1 MLKKLIEKIESNV
14 KNPSKGL
21 PEDIF
26 YLVGRL
32 TPYINVD
39 LLVKNDLGQTLLSWR
54 DETSLKNNTGCGWH
68 LPGGIIR
75 FQEDISNRLKEVALH
90 EIGAELSYHSEQP
103 LAVNQI
109 FDYEAKNRSH
119 FISLLY
125 KCELE
130 DNYEID
136 NKSLKEG
143 DIGFLRWHT
152 GVPKNLLSN
161 HNIYK
166 KYLGKKFQ

>member
-103 LAVNQI
+103 LTVNED

-125 KCELE
+125 RCELE

-152 GVPKNLLSN
+152 GEPKNLLSN
-161 HNIYK
+161 HNVYK

>member
-32 TPYINVD
+32 TPYVCVD
-39 LLVKNDLGQTLLSWR
+39 LLVKNDLGQNLLSWR

-90 EIGAELSYHSEQP
+90 EIGTELSYHSEQP

-125 KCELE
+125 RCELE

-136 NKSLKEG
+136 NNSLKEG
-143 DIGFLRWHT
+143 DVGFLKWHT
-152 GVPKNLLSN
+152 GAPKNLLSN

>member
-75 FQEDISNRLKEVALH
+75 FQEDI
-90 EIGAELSYHSEQP
+90 
-103 LAVNQI
+103 
-109 FDYEAKNRSH
+109 
-119 FISLLY
+119 
-125 KCELE
+125 
-130 DNYEID
+130 
-136 NKSLKEG
+136 
-143 DIGFLRWHT
+143 
-152 GVPKNLLSN
+152 
-161 HNIYK
+161 
-166 KYLGKKFQ
+166 

>member
-54 DETSLKNNTGCGWH
+54 NETSLKNNTGCGWH

-103 LAVNQI
+103 LTVNQI

-125 KCELE
+125 RCELE

-152 GVPKNLLSN
+152 GVPKNLLSK

>member
-1 MLKKLIEKIESNV
+1 MKKLIEQIESNIE
-14 KNPSKGL
+14 NPSKGL

-32 TPYINVD
+32 TPYVCVD
-39 LLVKNDLGQTLLSWR
+39 LLVKNDLGQNLLSWR

-68 LPGGIIR
+68 IPGGIIR
-75 FQEDISNRLKEVALH
+75 FQEDISNRIKEVALR
-90 EIGAELSYHSEQP
+90 EMGARLSYHSEQP
-103 LAVNQI
+103 LTVNQD
-109 FDYEAKNRSH
+109 FDYKAKNRSH

-125 KCELE
+125 RCKLE

-152 GVPKNLLSN
+152 GAPKNLLRN
-161 HNIYK
+161 HYFYK
-166 KYLGKKFQ
+166 KYLSKKLK